1 MEEIMSQQL
10 QGLLDK
16 INQDGI
22 AKAQEQSRAITA
34 EANRKANEIIEQA
47 KQEAAQIVKNA
58 AIEAENLTKRAES
71 AITQA
76 SRDIILKLK
85 SEIENRL
92 NNVLSAKTEQV
103 MTVEFMAEI
112 IKDLVAAFIKED
124 GADVTVLT
132 AVKDVDALTAALQVS
147 LRDSFKGKAEV
158 FADRE
163 ISGGFKVNISGD
175 DLFYDFSNEAIVEL
189 LASYVTPRVA
199 ALLK

>member
-1 MEEIMSQQL
+1 MSQQL

-22 AKAQEQSRAITA
+22 AKAQEQSRTIIAD
-34 EANRKANEIIEQA
+34 ANRKANEIIEQA
-47 KQEAAQIVKNA
+47 KQEAAQMVKNA
-58 AIEAENLTKRAES
+58 SIEADNLTKRAES
-71 AITQA
+71 AISQA

-92 NNVLSAKTEQV
+92 NKVLSSKTEEV
-103 MTVEFMAEI
+103 MTADFMAGI
-112 IKDLVAAFIKED
+112 IKDLVAAFIQDKD
-124 GADVTVLT
+124 TDITVLT
-132 AVKDVDALTAALQVS
+132 AVKDVEALNNAVQAA

-175 DLFYDFSNEAIVEL
+175 DLYYDFSNEAIVEL

-199 ALLK
+199 ELLK

>member
-1 MEEIMSQQL
+1 MSQQL

-22 AKAQEQSRAITA
+22 AKAQEQSREIIS

-47 KQEAAQIVKNA
+47 KKEAAQIVKNA
-58 AIEAENLTKRAES
+58 NTEADNLTKRAES
-71 AITQA
+71 AISQA

-85 SEIENRL
+85 AEIENRL
-92 NNVLSAKTEQV
+92 NNVLNIQTEQL
-103 MTVEFMAEI
+103 MTAEFMAGI
-112 IKDLVAAFIKED
+112 IKDLVAAFIKDSNDE
-124 GADVTVLT
+124 VTVLT
-132 AVKDVDALTAALQVS
+132 AVKDVDALTAALQAS

-163 ISGGFKVNISGD
+163 ISGGFKVNISGG
-175 DLFYDFSNEAIVEL
+175 DLYYDFSNEAIVEL

-199 ALLK
+199 GLLK